1 MYFDIAE
8 TLDQISFES
17 GGIYGRRRLLATLT
31 IPTNEIQSP
40 VMCVESGEMVIFK
53 ILINDTD
60 RSQSHYPKYNKD
72 HLFSTNPSFDYGAF
86 TALQYE
92 VENTN
97 ANISNFA
104 HVFDQGGNYV
114 FYDAQ
119 DTTM

>member
-1 MYFDIAE
+1 MFSENLNQLSQDA
-8 TLDQISFES
+8 
-17 GGIYGRRRLLATLT
+17 GGLFGRRRLLAVLT
-31 IPTNEIQSP
+31 IPTNEITSP
-40 VMCVESGEMVIFK
+40 VMCVEPGEMVIFK
-53 ILINDTD
+53 IIINGTD
-60 RSQSHYPKYNKD
+60 RSKTSYPKYNKD

-104 HVFDQGGNYV
+104 HVFDSGGNYV

-119 DTTM
+119 DATM